1 MSIHDASP
9 RLRFRHAVLT
19 FINKASVQAIHTDV
33 VAVGQVQRSVEYS
46 TLSGRYASFLEKDIL
61 PIVEADYKISHDPAM
76 RVATGGSEGGIC
88 AFAMGWFRPDLF
100 GKVCAEVKR
109 LVEPFLM

>member
-1 MSIHDASP
+1 
-9 RLRFRHAVLT
+9 
-19 FINKASVQAIHTDV
+19 V

-76 RVATGGSEGGIC
+76 RVATGGSEGSQSTDGV
-88 AFAMGWFRPDLF
+88 L
-100 GKVCAEVKR
+100 
-109 LVEPFLM
+109 LLS